1 LIQTQARARNID
13 SKQRFPE
20 AGTEKRRNGKACEQ
34 SPQLPDERIA
44 KIATAG
50 FRLDARLMYLSFFE
64 AGGRFTRALLRRP
77 RQDFKSSRRLGR
89 RHECGGACRR
99 LDRRRACRS
108 GLLFT
113 NDARVVAPENSI
125 RPGFAR

>member
-1 LIQTQARARNID
+1 MLTR
-13 SKQRFPE
+13 QRVRHCFPE

-77 RQDFKSSRRLGR
+77 RQDFKSSD
-89 RHECGGACRR
+89 GASDGAMNAAV
-99 LDRRRACRS
+99 LAAA
-108 GLLFT
+108 G
-113 NDARVVAPENSI
+113 P
-125 RPGFAR
+125 